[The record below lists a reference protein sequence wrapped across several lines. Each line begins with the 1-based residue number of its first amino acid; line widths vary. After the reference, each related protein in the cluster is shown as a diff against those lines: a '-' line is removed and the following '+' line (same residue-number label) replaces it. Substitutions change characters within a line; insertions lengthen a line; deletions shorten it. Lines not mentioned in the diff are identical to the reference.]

1 MPSALTQCACR
12 ARQARPRWR
21 TSRTHHRTSS
31 ARTEACHRRSRGAPD
46 PPPWLARDASAAQP
60 LRVGLGVAVG
70 PSRSVKAACAS
81 LSGWVGKLCS
91 VSDPPRPHLAGSD
104 GRSIYAAQNAAR
116 ASTWWRRRPT
126 WGGCWRARDRA
137 ALPINK
143 PRCSGYSFARFI
155 EPGGAGAASPGQ
167 HAYFIEIT
175 HKRARD
181 HSTTAL
187 SLTTAA

>member
-21 TSRTHHRTSS
+21 TSRPHHRTSS
-31 ARTEACHRRSRGAPD
+31 ARAEACHRRSSGAPE

-60 LRVGLGVAVG
+60 PRVSLGVAVG

-91 VSDPPRPHLAGSD
+91 VSDPPRPHLAGSE
-104 GRSIYAAQNAAR
+104 GRSIHAAQNAAR
-116 ASTWWRRRPT
+116 ASTWWQRRPT
-126 WGGCWRARDRA
+126 WAGCWRAGDRA
-137 ALPINK
+137 ALPINI

-167 HAYFIEIT
+167 TCECKSEAV
-175 HKRARD
+175 
-181 HSTTAL
+181 L
-187 SLTTAA
+187 V